1 MKKVAVIIGSLQQNS
16 LNKLTAKAAIE
27 LAPAS
32 LSLEIVEI
40 GQLQM
45 YNQDLDGTPPNE
57 WIAFREK
64 IKSVDAVLFFTP
76 EYNRSFTGVLKNALD
91 VASRPWGASV
101 WGGKPGAVVSVSPGG
116 LGGFGANHQ
125 LRQVLAYL
133 DIPTMAQPEAYIAS
147 AHTLFD
153 SEGKLSDESTKKF
166 LSNYMEAFAAWVE
179 KIAE

>member
-1 MKKVAVIIGSLQQNS
+1 MKKVAVIVGSLQKNS

-27 LAPAS
+27 LAPTS

-45 YNQDLDGTPPNE
+45 YNQDLDATPPAE
-57 WIAFREK
+57 WTAFREK
-64 IKSVDAVLFFTP
+64 IKSADAVLFFTP

-116 LGGFGANHQ
+116 LGGFGANHH
-125 LRQVLAYL
+125 LRQVLSYL
-133 DIPTMAQPEAYIAS
+133 DIPTMGQPEAYIGS

-153 SEGKLSDESTKKF
+153 AEGKLSDESTRNF
-166 LSNYMEAFAAWVE
+166 LTNYMAAFAVWVE
-179 KIAE
+179 KIG